1 MKENLFLGVCALSMG
16 FLFGSWLRQALFY
29 VFYKSIGKNYK
40 VNAEISAGSIT
51 KWSAIVEMIGLTF
64 TFYLFYLGLSA
75 FQMKYINRK
84 GRFIYK

>member
-1 MKENLFLGVCALSMG
+1 MCAIHGIPFRKLVTAGVI
-16 FLFGSWLRQALFY
+16 
-29 VFYKSIGKNYK
+29 YKSIGKNYK